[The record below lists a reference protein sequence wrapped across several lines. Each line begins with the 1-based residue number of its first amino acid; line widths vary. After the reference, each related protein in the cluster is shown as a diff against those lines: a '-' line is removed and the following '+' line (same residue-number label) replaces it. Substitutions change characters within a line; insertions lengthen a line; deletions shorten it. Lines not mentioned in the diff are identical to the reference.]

1 MVMREMETARLYLR
15 SWKLTDSS
23 SLFKYASDP
32 EVGPRVGWSPHTSI
46 DESEKIIQSVLLNKN
61 NYAICKKEENCII
74 GSIGFDECE
83 TVKGKTEATIGYWIS
98 RPFWGLGFG
107 PEALEQIVWYCFEEK
122 KFESLWC
129 EIFEDNHRSI
139 KIVERLEFELI
150 YTKPSVYV
158 EAIDLSKNLLCYRLK
173 KSQKEGMN

>member
-1 MVMREMETARLYLR
+1 MREMETARLYLR

-83 TVKGKTEATIGYWIS
+83 TVKGKTEATIGYWIA
-98 RPFWGLGFG
+98 RPFWDWDLVQKLLNRSSG
-107 PEALEQIVWYCFEEK
+107 IVLK
-122 KFESLWC
+122 K
-129 EIFEDNHRSI
+129 
-139 KIVERLEFELI
+139 
-150 YTKPSVYV
+150 
-158 EAIDLSKNLLCYRLK
+158 KNLKVYGVKYLK
-173 KSQKEGMN
+173 ITIDQ